1 MVGNQTYRDKAIR
14 QKGNSPEQALR
25 SLRNYWVNTRQS
37 FPVFL
42 HKVGLEAATF

>member
-25 SLRNYWVNTRQS
+25 SRNGPSTY
-37 FPVFL
+37 
-42 HKVGLEAATF
+42 